1 MRSISQPFIDSGRIT
16 AEHFLDW
23 TNEQWLRLPD
33 NGEWIGGL
41 SQGALNRIADDPSTG
56 VLFASLTGA
65 PHKGVRVVGALSLI
79 NYLARCAAQ
88 QNPTVKFREDICQN

>member
-1 MRSISQPFIDSGRIT
+1 MRSVNDPFEDSSRIR
-16 AEHFLDW
+16 AEHFLDFG
-23 TNEQWLRLPD
+23 NEQWLRLPD

-41 SQGALNRIADDPSTG
+41 SQGALNRIAADPSTG

-65 PHKGVRVVGALSLI
+65 YKGVRVVGALSLI

-88 QNPTVKFREDICQN
+88 QNPTVKFREDVCQN